1 MNKPDGM
8 VRLVLAMGLLVAVAL
23 AGAGDAA
30 AQGRVGFFGGL
41 NIANMGGD
49 MEDIGNE
56 LAEELE
62 DELGGSW
69 SLEKASKTGLGF
81 GAYYFHPM
89 SPTLG
94 LQFEGQYISRG
105 VKFDVGGSG
114 LEIDT
119 SFKLNY
125 IEFPILLRIS
135 PGPDNDMRPVFFVG
149 PVIGFNAKA
158 ELEVEG
164 GGVSL
169 TEDIKEGFKSTTFG
183 ALLGAGL
190 SVAMNE
196 KSNFL
201 LQARYYLGLSNALD
215 DSEYSSKS
223 GDFGFFV
230 GMEFGI

>member
-8 VRLVLAMGLLVAVAL
+8 VRSVLVLGLAVAVAF

-30 AQGRVGFFGGL
+30 AEGRFGFFGGL

-49 MEDIGNE
+49 MEDIGNA
-56 LAEELE
+56 LAADLE
-62 DELGGSW
+62 DDLEIDVN
-69 SLEKASKTGLGF
+69 LEKSSKTGLGF
-81 GAYYFHPM
+81 GAYYFHPV

-94 LQFEGQYISRG
+94 LQLEGQYIRRG
-105 VKFDVGGSG
+105 VKFEFSG
-114 LEIDT
+114 AGMEADT
-119 SFKLNY
+119 SLKLDY

-135 PGPDNDMRPVFFVG
+135 PGPGNDMRPVFFVG

-158 ELEVEG
+158 EIESEG
-164 GGVSL
+164 DGINE
-169 TEDIKEGFKSTTFG
+169 TEDVKDDFKSTTFG
-183 ALLGAGL
+183 ALFGAGL

-215 DSEYSSKS
+215 DDDFSSKS